1 MGERGAVATGGATIG
16 AAAESDKTPRTE
28 RGRRTLRAI
37 LDAAAVEFGTRG
49 FHETSIVG
57 ITSRAGVALGSFY
70 TYFSSKDEL
79 FRALVR
85 DMSTQV
91 GIVGAAASKGATSV
105 LDGERAVLAS
115 FIGFAREHR
124 ELYRIIDESEFVDP
138 ASYRAHYEGAAS
150 RIGARLQVTPLHLCH
165 AFPRTA
171 DARDQLYRHLDH
183 LLRHHDQHHMARRR
197 RGAPARRHSSRSESR
212 PSMKGWSDNQ
222 VRVHDRRNR
231 GRSRGC
237 T

>member
-1 MGERGAVATGGATIG
+1 MDERGAAATVS
-16 AAAESDKTPRTE
+16 AAAEGDKTPRTE

-37 LDAAAVEFGTRG
+37 LDAAAIEFGTRG
-49 FHETSIVG
+49 FHDTSIVG

-91 GIVGAAASKGATSV
+91 GIVGAAASQGATTV

-124 ELYRIIDESEFVDP
+124 ELYRIIDEAEFVDP
-138 ASYRAHYEGAAS
+138 ASYRAHYEGAAT
-150 RIGARLQVTPLHLCH
+150 RIGARLRQGAEKGEL
-165 AFPRTA
+165 
-171 DARDQLYRHLDH
+171 RDGIGEVEAWAMMGMNVFLGLRYGVMDDKAELNEVASAANA
-183 LLRHHDQHHMARRR
+183 LLRNGLAR
-197 RGAPARRHSSRSESR
+197 
-212 PSMKGWSDNQ
+212 
-222 VRVHDRRNR
+222 
-231 GRSRGC
+231 
-237 T
+237 

>member
-1 MGERGAVATGGATIG
+1 MGERGAVATGGATVG
-16 AAAESDKTPRTE
+16 TAAESDKTPRTE

-37 LDAAAVEFGTRG
+37 LDAAAAEFGTRG

-91 GIVGAAASKGATSV
+91 GIVGAAASQGATSV

-138 ASYRAHYEGAAS
+138 ASYRAHYENAAS
-150 RIGARLQVTPLHLCH
+150 RIGARLKQGATTGELRDGIGEVEAWAIMGMNVFLGL
-165 AFPRTA
+165 RYGVMA
-171 DARDQLYRHLDH
+171 DGADLDAVAGAANA
-183 LLRHHDQHHMARRR
+183 LLRDGLAR
-197 RGAPARRHSSRSESR
+197 
-212 PSMKGWSDNQ
+212 
-222 VRVHDRRNR
+222 
-231 GRSRGC
+231 
-237 T
+237 

>member
-1 MGERGAVATGGATIG
+1 MGERGAAATLRATVG
-16 AAAESDKTPRTE
+16 AAVESDKTPRTE

-37 LDAAAVEFGTRG
+37 LDAAAAEFGTRG

-91 GIVGAAASKGATSV
+91 GIVGAAASTGAMSV

-124 ELYRIIDESEFVDP
+124 ELYRIIDEAEFVDP

-150 RIGARLQVTPLHLCH
+150 RIGARLRQGTTKGELRDGLGEVEAWAIMGMNVFLGLRYGVMEDNADLDAVTS
-165 AFPRTA
+165 AA
-171 DARDQLYRHLDH
+171 NA
-183 LLRHHDQHHMARRR
+183 LLRQGLAR
-197 RGAPARRHSSRSESR
+197 
-212 PSMKGWSDNQ
+212 
-222 VRVHDRRNR
+222 
-231 GRSRGC
+231 
-237 T
+237 